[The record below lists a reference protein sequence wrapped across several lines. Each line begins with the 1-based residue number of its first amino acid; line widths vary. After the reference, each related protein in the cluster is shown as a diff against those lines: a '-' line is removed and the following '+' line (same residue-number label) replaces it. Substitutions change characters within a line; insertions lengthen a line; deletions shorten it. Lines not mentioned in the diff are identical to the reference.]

1 MISDIGTTDGTA
13 LLCNTNH
20 RPTGSA
26 MNSGG
31 NWFVP
36 DGNAVIVS
44 SSVGSED
51 FGKNRGP
58 GLVRL
63 IRNSHASDPT
73 PTEGIYSCIVQD
85 DTLTE
90 QTVYV
95 GLYNSG
101 GGGWLV
107 LKCAIIQLHDCTLVY
122 LIFDI
127 YLYMYDMC
135 MYMYICICMYIA
147 ALLLNIFL
155 FFFRRHHHIRWY
167 HTSCGL

>member
-1 MISDIGTTDGTA
+1 MYLSLNGDNIPNHGYVVINDIGTTDGTA

-26 MNSGG
+26 VHSGG

-36 DGNAVIVS
+36 GGSTVGAI
-44 SSVGSED
+44 SSVGTAD
-51 FGKNRGP
+51 FGRNRAP

-63 IRNSHASDPT
+63 IRNSAATGT
-73 PTEGIYSCIVQD
+73 PTEGIYRCEVQD

-101 GGGWLV
+101 GG
-107 LKCAIIQLHDCTLVY
+107 
-122 LIFDI
+122 
-127 YLYMYDMC
+127 
-135 MYMYICICMYIA
+135 
-147 ALLLNIFL
+147 
-155 FFFRRHHHIRWY
+155 
-167 HTSCGL
+167 